1 MTDDR
6 GQTTP
11 AQTALWTW
19 ADVAFDLGREAWEHG
34 AEADVRAQDRRSA
47 GAGWPGAVV
56 FGHLSSDICPLIFAC
71 SGLGAGVAF
80 ERLGPLGC
88 TGCPA
93 STCGLST
100 WWSTT
105 ALNETWF

>member
-1 MTDDR
+1 MVL
-6 GQTTP
+6 
-11 AQTALWTW
+11 AKLS
-19 ADVAFDLGREAWEHG
+19 REAWEHG
-34 AEADVRAQDRRSA
+34 AGQEAGNSRGACRRVA
-47 GAGWPGAVV
+47 GHRLLLP
-56 FGHLSSDICPLIFAC
+56 SDICPLIFAC